1 MNFKDTKT
9 SNMKSSH
16 QMELFDTNIVH
27 FGSLN
32 RCQRHF
38 SLSTIGIRQPL
49 SLFSQ
54 PGTKK

>member
-1 MNFKDTKT
+1 MNFKGTKT
-9 SNMKSSH
+9 PNMKSSH

-38 SLSTIGIRQPL
+38 SLSTIGIRPL
-49 SLFSQ
+49 SLLSQ